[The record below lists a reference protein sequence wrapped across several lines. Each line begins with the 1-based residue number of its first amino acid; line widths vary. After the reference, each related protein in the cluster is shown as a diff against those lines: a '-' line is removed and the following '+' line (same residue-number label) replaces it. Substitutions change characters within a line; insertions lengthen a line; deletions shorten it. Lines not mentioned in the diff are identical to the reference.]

1 MSLCYV
7 YNVNVIPHP
16 RENYIVPL
24 PKIHVCLG
32 PLWQTEIFLPLEKI
46 MDPRM
51 MLVGIYRRYEYIG
64 DYRCTHRCTRVTCSC
79 YLHVF
84 SMKSFISCQSSK
96 NCPRPTLL
104 AEKNCHVFEAQV
116 WYAWTIYLA
125 RIQAFFSVKRRSWWK
140 RDIRVCRGEGG
151 PRYIS
156 QIKLRNLHFQGS
168 SIS

>member
-16 RENYIVPL
+16 RENYIVTL

-64 DYRCTHRCTRVTCSC
+64 DYRYTHRCTRVTCSC

-104 AEKNCHVFEAQV
+104 AEKTVSCV
-116 WYAWTIYLA
+116 WSSSMIRLDYIPCADPGFLFREKEELMEEGYPSLPGGG
-125 RIQAFFSVKRRSWWK
+125 RSE
-140 RDIRVCRGEGG
+140 V
-151 PRYIS
+151 YFT
-156 QIKLRNLHFQGS
+156 N
-168 SIS
+168 